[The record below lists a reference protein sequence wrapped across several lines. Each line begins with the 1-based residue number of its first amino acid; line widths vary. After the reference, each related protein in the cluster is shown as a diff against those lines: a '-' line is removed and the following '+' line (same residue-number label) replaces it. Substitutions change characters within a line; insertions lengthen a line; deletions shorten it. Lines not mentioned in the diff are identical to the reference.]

1 MLVYFDSAILLLEK
15 RSPAKFMHAC
25 EQSGQ
30 RKDSEVF
37 IKALLF
43 IRQKLKIN

>member
-1 MLVYFDSAILLLEK
+1 
-15 RSPAKFMHAC
+15 MHAC

-30 RKDSEVF
+30 RKDSEMF
-37 IKALLF
+37 IKALF